1 MSDKL
6 QAALGSLYIAA
17 IWSKVTD
24 AVRKG
29 DDEMDRSGEL
39 SIDAAFEELIAP
51 EQKRLDV
58 LEQKRYLS
66 QEI

>member
-1 MSDKL
+1 M
-6 QAALGSLYIAA
+6 
-17 IWSKVTD
+17 TD